1 MSEAPTVRYRTEI
14 LIPPD
19 RYVCVQLP
27 SYLPE
32 GRAVVTIVVHE
43 PEPEPQGPPREADPD
58 RQDIEWWEEFGEAGG
73 R

>member
-1 MSEAPTVRYRTEI
+1 MRYRTEI
-14 LIPPD
+14 HVPPD

-32 GRAVVTIVVHE
+32 GRAVLTVIIHE
-43 PEPEPQGPPREADPD
+43 TGPESHGPSGESDPD
-58 RQDIEWWEEFGEAGG
+58 RQDIEWWDEFDGEVGPG

>member
-1 MSEAPTVRYRTEI
+1 MRYRTEI
-14 LIPPD
+14 LISPD

-32 GRAVVTIVVHE
+32 GRAVVTITIHE
-43 PEPEPQGPPREADPD
+43 PEVADHGPTSESDPD
-58 RQDIEWWEEFGEAGG
+58 RQDIEWWDEFEGDLAGG

>member
-1 MSEAPTVRYRTEI
+1 MRYRTEI

-32 GRAVVTIVVHE
+32 GRAVVTITVHE
-43 PEPEPQGPPREADPD
+43 AESDDGGPAGESDPD
-58 RQDIEWWEEFGEAGG
+58 RQDIEWWDEFDDGAAGA